1 MFSWSVF
8 ILYRCLTTI
17 TLYCN
22 FVFSQKTLGI
32 ITLEDIIE
40 ELIQEDIYDESDLR
54 RLQAKVQQRIDRLSK
69 SEPGGVQ
76 RQKSINISR
85 LDSVKKSVFLRVWPA
100 SKLFIFVTH
109 VLSSIFTNVLLL
121 VNIFFVRRSLPVTVK
136 HLTSTRIGL
145 CWTDLSVRKKR
156 SRMVTSCSYTVSENF
171 ILKFVGEHIV
181 IQNQSQAFVANQHH

>member
-85 LDSVKKSVFLRVWPA
+85 LDSVRPA

-171 ILKFVGEHIV
+171 VLKFVGEHIV